1 MTLAFEVEREWNVTS
16 NREINFEEKIKMYKK
31 NKGTRFINK
40 DVMNFDKKFNT

>member
-1 MTLAFEVEREWNVTS
+1 MTLAFEVESEWNVTS
-16 NREINFEEKIKMYKK
+16 NRKKNFEEKIMYKK